1 MRRGTLLILF
11 LFLLLESGVGRA
23 DGGVLAF
30 RSNEPEGTASV
41 WGIENGY
48 LHSPRQATM
57 RLDGEQP
64 ETVYVF
70 QSQDE
75 SPVRLAF
82 SASRPYRLFCD
93 LNGDNECQA
102 EELFST
108 SDAGSH
114 LAHFTPRSY
123 NGALDGAPWVR
134 GREPRIEVMGG

>member
-1 MRRGTLLILF
+1 
-11 LFLLLESGVGRA
+11 
-23 DGGVLAF
+23 
-30 RSNEPEGTASV
+30 
-41 WGIENGY
+41 
-48 LHSPRQATM
+48 M

-70 QSQDE
+70 QSQGE

-108 SDAGSH
+108 SDAGSRTRRFAGVKFPLRVGEVVRIVHVDVH
-114 LAHFTPRSY
+114 LYRTFLAEVCDFKSDYAGTVTLGGADYPARLVFRSPFPQLS
-123 NGALDGAPWVR
+123 GFRAMCRADP
-134 GREPRIEVMGG
+134 P